1 MDAPFWPAVIA
12 TLAALL
18 ALLAALP
25 YALLMGRF
33 AAGVRRLLERPLP
46 EPDPD
51 ALPRVSVVV
60 AARNEEAALGFLLT
74 ELVEQDYPGDRL
86 EVVVADDRSSDGT
99 AALVEEFARRHPHR
113 VRLVRIEATPEGWTG
128 KKWALEQAVRS
139 ARGEVVLMTDA
150 DCLPG
155 RRWVVRMAA
164 PFTADPE
171 LGLVAGAVDYRDA
184 QGWRWPRRLLR
195 TEFVT
200 LSLVG
205 GGSLSTGFPL
215 VVSGQNLAF
224 RKSLF
229 ETVGGYREH
238 AAIPSGDDVFLLF
251 AAARAGTT
259 CRYVLAPEAVVTT
272 TPPAGWVSFWN
283 QRVRWASKGVRYP
296 RGPFLFSLLVWL
308 LHALLLAAGLGLLLD
323 PKPATAALL
332 LAALVI
338 KGAGDLALLRPGRRL
353 GLKGVEIDYLSA
365 LPLHIP
371 YITLFG
377 LAGALGLFRWK

>member
-1 MDAPFWPAVIA
+1 MDALSWPAVMPN
-12 TLAALL
+12 LAALL

-25 YALLMGRF
+25 YALLMIRF
-33 AAGVRRLLERPLP
+33 GAGVRRLLDQPLP

-51 ALPRVSVVV
+51 TLPRVSVVV
-60 AARNEEAALGFLLT
+60 AARDEEAALGFLLV
-74 ELVEQDYPGDRL
+74 ELVAQDYPEERL
-86 EVVVADDRSSDGT
+86 EVVVADDRSADGT

-139 ARGEVVLMTDA
+139 ARGEVVLVTDA

-155 RRWVVRMAA
+155 RQWVARLAA
-164 PFTADPE
+164 PFAADPE
-171 LGLVAGAVDYRDA
+171 LGLVAGAVDYREAD
-184 QGWRWPRRLLR
+184 GWRWPRRLLR

-205 GGSLSTGFPL
+205 GGSLTTGFPL
-215 VVSGQNLAF
+215 VISGQNLAF
-224 RKSLF
+224 RKRLF
-229 ETVGGYREH
+229 ESVGGYREH
-238 AAIPSGDDVFLLF
+238 ADIPSGDDVFLLF
-251 AAARAGTT
+251 AAARAGTP
-259 CRYVLAPEAVVTT
+259 CDYVLAPEAVVTT
-272 TPPAGWVSFWN
+272 TPPAGWASFWH
-283 QRVRWASKGVRYP
+283 QRARWASKGVRYP

-308 LHALLLAAGLGLLLD
+308 LHALLLVAGLGLLLV
-323 PKPATAALL
+323 PRAATAVLL
-332 LAALVI
+332 LATLLI

-353 GLKGVEIDYLSA
+353 GLTGVEIDYLTA

-371 YITLFG
+371 YVTLFG